1 MFTLV
6 KEAENAFKRMLLESG
21 YREAAVDE
29 LWKWFDFAEKKGVAS
44 FWNAGR
50 LSFDNSSS
58 RVDVLYIN
66 Q

>member
-1 MFTLV
+1 VFTLV

-44 FWNAGR
+44 F
-50 LSFDNSSS
+50 
-58 RVDVLYIN
+58 
-66 Q
+66 